1 MEIATQK
8 HIESKIVM
16 VREVQVTALVSQNAI
31 PSKQSLGGYLRYVF
45 SEQGVANEILKRI
58 K

>member
-1 MEIATQK
+1 MEIVTQK

-31 PSKQSLGGYLRYVF
+31 PPKHSLGGYLPNVF
-45 SEQGVANEILKRI
+45 SGQGVANEILKRI